1 MSEIFNTVF
10 DVIDTVREK
19 AKECANLIDKEK
31 MMKNILEDFERR
43 AEDAPTLLSQG
54 LPQALT
60 FYLYKV
66 ESLTVLKNV
75 YDLLFND
82 VNQKPSTD
90 VCNALVNSQG
100 YLLYTSVL
108 FYLLEKLEIPEVKC
122 KVEDFSKDSQS
133 LAVCLSNI
141 SENEAKVY
149 RRLINYVI
157 ELKKIS
163 KIMIGE
169 ATAQASPQS

>member
-10 DVIDTVREK
+10 DVIDTVGEK
-19 AKECANLIDKEK
+19 VKECVNTNRIDKEK
-31 MMKNILEDFERR
+31 ENDILQGFERR
-43 AEDAPTLLSQG
+43 AEDSPTLLSQG
-54 LPQALT
+54 LTQALT

-66 ESLTVLKNV
+66 EKLREFTDIYSWLFKNK
-75 YDLLFND
+75 
-82 VNQKPSTD
+82 KPNTD
-90 VCNALVNSQG
+90 VCGILDKEG